1 MSRVIVLISAGA
13 EWRVIRTLYPQA
25 ICQQT
30 PYGETFSLPG
40 EEGLRYLQGGWGKIA
55 AAASAQYAISRFSP
69 DLLIN
74 LGTCGGFAGQTQVG
88 EVILAEKTLVYDIV
102 EQMGD
107 AQEALEHYA
116 TSLNLSWLVEPP
128 PQPVR
133 RALLL
138 SADRDILPAE
148 AERLAATFGA
158 PAADWES
165 GAIAWV
171 AAKNKVR
178 LLILRVVSDIVSAQG
193 GEAYEGGISLFRERT
208 QALLP
213 SLVAHLPGWV
223 KAAGG

>member
-1 MSRVIVLISAGA
+1 MSRVIILVSAHT
-13 EWRVIRTLYPQA
+13 EWRVIRALYPLA
-25 ICQQT
+25 RLQQT
-30 PYGETFSLPG
+30 PFGESFSLPG
-40 EEGLRYLQGGWGKIA
+40 AEGVRYLQGGWGKIA
-55 AAASAQYAISRFSP
+55 AAASAQYAIDTFSP

-74 LGTCGGFAGQTQVG
+74 LGTCGGFAGYTQAG

-116 TSLNLSWLVEPP
+116 TLLDLSWLSEPY

-148 AERLAATFGA
+148 AESLAATFGA

-171 AAKNKVR
+171 AAKNKTR
-178 LLILRVVSDIVSAQG
+178 LLILRVVSDIVSAKG
-193 GEAYEGGISLFRERT
+193 GEAYEGSADLFKERT
-208 QALLP
+208 QAFLP
-213 SLVAHLPGWV
+213 PLAARLMDWI
-223 KAAGG
+223 KAAGM